1 MAIKVDDHRWQRQVR
16 LKMSDY
22 GEKTNGFYQNNM
34 IFGCVLRE
42 RTQRFLY
49 RNGELTECN
58 GGEVCDDLENRW
70 EVCCI

>member
-1 MAIKVDDHRWQRQVR
+1 VAITIENDGDNNRENEFQNEQWSVLIQVNDRRWQRQVR

-42 RTQRFLY
+42 RAHTY
-49 RNGELTECN
+49 CMT
-58 GGEVCDDLENRW
+58 
-70 EVCCI
+70 